1 MWQLISTKEKRKYRI
16 IESLY
21 KADKLL
27 KINELAELIDASAR
41 IIKYDLPEIK
51 ESLKKISGDILSSAD
66 GIFLQLPASIGL
78 DYFQR
83 QLYHQ
88 SNSFLLLEK
97 IFFEEDLGFSEM
109 MAYLYISDSS
119 LRRLIKNIQLAL
131 QEYGIQ
137 LETNPFRISGDEALI
152 RNFYTAYFSE
162 KYTLDDWPFENVDRD
177 IIHQLLTLGRKNYE
191 IPGVAMRY
199 HHYHFFFGVEL
210 SRGLNGYS
218 LSPTHQLSDHF
229 RESMFQVF
237 SKSTT
242 SSNKIHPIVESSLRQ
257 YFNEF
262 VDWGIFISVPYL
274 QVRMEQDN
282 DLKQKIQHLKLNIHA
297 LRMLFD
303 LPETDLHYLI
313 LQIHNV
319 LETYRLFPPGETVKK
334 YLLFPPFNIGYK
346 ELVKQKIPLFYQE
359 AEQMFIRIC
368 NNRGVI
374 LQKDDFD
381 FLLYLLLSWW
391 DNLTFDFL
399 KKFNSCRILVA
410 SHLSLNHAKTITANL
425 QSELSSHYTFDILP
439 GNHLTKEK
447 LAKRQFDLLIVTK
460 STTLEIEQ
468 PILYMDGIA
477 MRERFSLLRQM
488 TEDVVEKNK
497 QAYLAKVKS
506 RMPQISLDSQ

>member
-1 MWQLISTKEKRKYRI
+1 
-16 IESLY
+16 
-21 KADKLL
+21 
-27 KINELAELIDASAR
+27 
-41 IIKYDLPEIK
+41 
-51 ESLKKISGDILSSAD
+51 
-66 GIFLQLPASIGL
+66 
-78 DYFQR
+78 
-83 QLYHQ
+83 
-88 SNSFLLLEK
+88 
-97 IFFEEDLGFSEM
+97 
-109 MAYLYISDSS
+109 
-119 LRRLIKNIQLAL
+119 
-131 QEYGIQ
+131 
-137 LETNPFRISGDEALI
+137 
-152 RNFYTAYFSE
+152 
-162 KYTLDDWPFENVDRD
+162 
-177 IIHQLLTLGRKNYE
+177 
-191 IPGVAMRY
+191 
-199 HHYHFFFGVEL
+199 
-210 SRGLNGYS
+210 
-218 LSPTHQLSDHF
+218 
-229 RESMFQVF
+229 
-237 SKSTT
+237 
-242 SSNKIHPIVESSLRQ
+242 
-257 YFNEF
+257 
-262 VDWGIFISVPYL
+262 
-274 QVRMEQDN
+274 
-282 DLKQKIQHLKLNIHA
+282 
-297 LRMLFD
+297 MLFD

-334 YLLFPPFNIGYK
+334 YLLFPPFNMGYK